1 MDSKEYL
8 LNHGLDEEFVTK
20 RLGWKLHPDKIEIP
34 VFNLEGKKA
43 YTRYR
48 MFTGEH
54 KFLTEKGAKLNQLY
68 RIAQAAKAETIIF
81 CEGEPDCAKLWQEG
95 FPATT
100 FPSGVKSL
108 TSTSTPEGQA
118 RVNEI
123 VAPLFGKTIYLCL
136 DNDEAGQSTVQKFA
150 KILRSINCQVHI
162 VTLPKQYK
170 DVCDYFVG
178 GQTKDDF
185 TQIINTSPTY
195 EQTILAKYSQQYPI
209 LDNQTFHTTTYPP
222 AKWLIDKLI
231 RIGGISFLVGE
242 SGTGKTIASLS
253 IAKAVSEGSSWL
265 DKYPS
270 TQMKVL
276 IVDKENTPADIQ
288 KLYKTMGIRNDNIF
302 NFFTEDD
309 YQLVGEDNKPTE
321 IADYLSLFVKT
332 NNIGLV
338 ILDSAID
345 FLIGDENSSGDVAT
359 NINHWRNIFAPASIL
374 TIHHDSKQDPR
385 YKKKSADRMRG
396 SGVWLSSAQSVL
408 SFSVI
413 SPANPEE
420 LLVEH
425 AKVRGG
431 AKSKPFQI
439 KMMVRPDPVKPEETI
454 VDGYKYI
461 REVNEVKLKMEETK
475 KAIIEFLTDHPTE
488 GFSSKEIIDNLRGVI
503 DNPRNISTALPILT
517 SDGDIEKGGSGKRGD
532 AFVYKIC
539 VSNMSEKL
547 IKSLEKK

>member
-1 MDSKEYL
+1 MDAKEYL

-68 RIAQAAKAETIIF
+68 RISQAIKNETIIF

-95 FPATT
+95 LPATT

-123 VAPLFGKTIYLCL
+123 IAPLFGKTIYLCL
-136 DNDEAGQSTVQKFA
+136 DNDEAGQSTVTSFA
-150 KILRSINCQVHI
+150 KVLKSINCQVHI
-162 VTLPKQYK
+162 VTLPEQYK
-170 DVCDYFVG
+170 DVCEYLKENSN
-178 GQTKDDF
+178 TDF
-185 TQIINTSPTY
+185 YSVIKSSPTY

-209 LDNQTFHTTTYPP
+209 LDNQTFHSTEYPP
-222 AKWLIDKLI
+222 SKWLIDKLI

-253 IAKAVSEGSSWL
+253 IAKAVSEGSPWL

-288 KLYKTMGIRNDNIF
+288 KLYKTMGIKNDNIF

-309 YQLVGEDNKPTE
+309 YQLIGEDNKPTE
-321 IADYLSLFVKT
+321 VAEYLSLFVKT

-359 NINHWRNIFAPASIL
+359 NINHWRNIFSPASIL

-408 SFSVI
+408 SFSVLSI
-413 SPANPEE
+413 AHPEE

-439 KMMVRPDPVKPEETI
+439 KMKIRPDPFKANETI
-454 VDGYKYI
+454 VEGYEYV
-461 REVNEVKLKMEETK
+461 REVNEVKLKIDEAK
-475 KAIIEFLTDHPTE
+475 KSIIEFLSQSPTQS
-488 GFSSKEIIDNLRGVI
+488 FTAKEITDNLKGQI
-503 DNPRNISTALPILT
+503 DNPRNISTALPMLIEE
-517 SDGDIEKGGSGKRGD
+517 GDIEKDGSGKRGD
-532 AFVYKIC
+532 PFVYKMC

-547 IKSLEKK
+547 IKNLQKS